1 MEFPTL
7 SVVQPAHQANQSAM
21 AAEVTDRL
29 WERKVAR
36 HYHQVQG
43 LTEFRQGSLV
53 RVGRSGSWHPL
64 TVSRWLANYGRTTG
78 PNAPPQTGSSYA
90 PSPLQ
95 GFIA

>member
-1 MEFPTL
+1 
-7 SVVQPAHQANQSAM
+7 M

-53 RVGRSGSWHPL
+53 LVAPSGNCDAL
-64 TVSRWLANYGRTTG
+64 TISPWVANYVRTTV
-78 PNAPPQTGSSYA
+78 PNAPPQAGSSYA
-90 PSPLQ
+90 PQPLQ

>member
-7 SVVQPAHQANQSAM
+7 SVVQPAHQANQSAT

-36 HYHQVQG
+36 HSSSAG

-53 RVGRSGSWHPL
+53 LVAPSGNCDAL
-64 TVSRWLANYGRTTG
+64 TISPWVANYVRTTV
-78 PNAPPQTGSSYA
+78 PNAPPRAGSSYA
-90 PSPLQ
+90 PQPLQ
-95 GFIA
+95 GFIG